1 MLAFGTYL
9 DINQIATIAVFP
21 MLIMVTLA
29 EKFVSSMSGRGYYGA
44 ILLMF
49 ETTIVALICYWVVEW
64 QYLQNIILAYPEI
77 ILLIIL
83 VNLLLG
89 RWTGLGVGLV
99 GALIGGVIFNLL
111 GILPGLEAIAISLR
125 DIVAAVVGSFIFLL
139 ILWIV
144 RKGSAGSS

>member
-1 MLAFGTYL
+1 MPVTFSQLIVWLVIGLLAGWLTGT
-9 DINQIATIAVFP
+9 
-21 MLIMVTLA
+21 
-29 EKFVSSMSGRGYYGA
+29 
-44 ILLMF
+44 
-49 ETTIVALICYWVVEW
+49 VVG
-64 QYLQNIILAYPEI
+64 
-77 ILLIIL
+77 
-83 VNLLLG
+83 LG